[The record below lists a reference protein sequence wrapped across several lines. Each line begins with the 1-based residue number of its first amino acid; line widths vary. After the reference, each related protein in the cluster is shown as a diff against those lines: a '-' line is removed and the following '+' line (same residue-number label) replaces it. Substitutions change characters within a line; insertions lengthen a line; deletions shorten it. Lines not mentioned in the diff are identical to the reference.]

1 MLENLFNLIKEQG
14 ADSVINN
21 SIIPNKQNDA
31 VIAGATHAVTS
42 GLQNEFSGGGLQNI
56 LSMFGNGGTG
66 NSLLNNPIVGNIISK
81 FTNNLTGN
89 HGIASNDASGIAN
102 NLIPGV
108 ISSLI
113 SKTNNANDNSFDM
126 NGIIS
131 SLTNSTQA
139 GGFDL
144 QGIVSKFAGGSLDT
158 DGDGKVEI
166 SDIISKVS
174 SSRQSGGGIMDTI
187 KSFMN

>member
-21 SIIPNKQNDA
+21 SIIPNKQNNA

-131 SLTNSTQA
+131 SLTNGTQA

-166 SDIISKVS
+166 SHIISKVS

-187 KSFMN
+187 KSIMN